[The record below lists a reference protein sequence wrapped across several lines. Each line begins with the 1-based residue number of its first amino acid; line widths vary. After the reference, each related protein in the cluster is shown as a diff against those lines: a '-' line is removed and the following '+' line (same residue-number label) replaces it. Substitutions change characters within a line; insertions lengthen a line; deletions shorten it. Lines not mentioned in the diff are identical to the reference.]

1 MFFSKMV
8 HIFMQDSYV
17 VMTYVSPPL
26 VPAKRQRS
34 KEVGDTDAKRSIPFA
49 YAKTIRVL
57 VSFRPVKIVKNRF
70 AARC

>member
-34 KEVGDTDAKRSIPFA
+34 KEFGDTDAKRGIPFA
-49 YAKTIRVL
+49 YAKKPYW
-57 VSFRPVKIVKNRF
+57 SFATLRPSGFSSLSDR
-70 AARC
+70 